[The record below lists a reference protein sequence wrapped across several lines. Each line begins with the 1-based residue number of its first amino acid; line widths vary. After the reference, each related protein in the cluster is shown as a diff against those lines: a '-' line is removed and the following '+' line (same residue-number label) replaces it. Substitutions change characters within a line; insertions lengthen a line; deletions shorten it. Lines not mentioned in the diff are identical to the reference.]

1 MTKPEFFERYASVV
15 AAVGLN
21 IQRDQEVY
29 VRAPLEAS
37 EFVPHFVTACY
48 RRKATYVHVEY
59 RDQASIRARLEHA
72 PQETLSY
79 VPSGGLT
86 ERLRVAKAGGA
97 SLSVL
102 GEDPK
107 GLEGIPPSRRGP
119 WITSLAEATS
129 EIRELAMK
137 DFFPWCV
144 ISIPNPAWA
153 RAVYPDL
160 PEDEALD
167 RLFSAVGHACRLDT
181 PDPVAAW
188 REHSDRL
195 TKLASWLT
203 EQAFDRFRFQAP
215 GTDLTVGMPD
225 RQRWI
230 GTEGVSEQGI
240 TFIANLPT
248 DEVFCAPDRR
258 RVEGTFRSSRPLVLE
273 GTDVGIV
280 DFTVADGRI
289 VEARAEREQ
298 ETLDQEL
305 DLDQYARYLGEIAF
319 VAEDSPIAEL
329 RTVFYDGLYDENAGC
344 HLAFGNAYS
353 NCVEGGATMSEAERR
368 EAGLNVSRQHTDV
381 TVGSAEL
388 TITAV
393 RADGGEFPLLRNG
406 RWTAELERAV
416 RW

>member
-1 MTKPEFFERYASVV
+1 
-15 AAVGLN
+15 
-21 IQRDQEVY
+21 
-29 VRAPLEAS
+29 
-37 EFVPHFVTACY
+37 
-48 RRKATYVHVEY
+48 
-59 RDQASIRARLEHA
+59 
-72 PQETLSY
+72 
-79 VPSGGLT
+79 
-86 ERLRVAKAGGA
+86 
-97 SLSVL
+97 
-102 GEDPK
+102 
-107 GLEGIPPSRRGP
+107 
-119 WITSLAEATS
+119 
-129 EIRELAMK
+129 
-137 DFFPWCV
+137 
-144 ISIPNPAWA
+144 
-153 RAVYPDL
+153 
-160 PEDEALD
+160 
-167 RLFSAVGHACRLDT
+167 
-181 PDPVAAW
+181 
-188 REHSDRL
+188 
-195 TKLASWLT
+195 
-203 EQAFDRFRFQAP
+203 
-215 GTDLTVGMPD
+215 
-225 RQRWI
+225 
-230 GTEGVSEQGI
+230 
-240 TFIANLPT
+240 
-248 DEVFCAPDRR
+248 
-258 RVEGTFRSSRPLVLE
+258 EGTFRSSRPLVLE